1 VITFTWG
8 TMLAQLVIIAVLIY
22 IVSRY
27 AVKPVTGMIKK
38 REEYITEQITSA
50 ENSRKE
56 AEQML
61 AQQKAEL
68 DKARQEAKD
77 LIERAK
83 IQKDKEAEKI
93 IMEAK
98 EQSER
103 MIQEAKLE
111 IQREREKAVAA
122 LRNEVG
128 ALTVQL
134 ASKLLEEKLDEK
146 GQSKLVD
153 RYFEQVG
160 RLQ

>member
-1 VITFTWG
+1 VLSITWG
-8 TMLAQLVIIAVLIY
+8 TVIAQLVIVGVLII
-22 IVSRY
+22 IVSKY

-50 ENSRKE
+50 ENNRKE
-56 AEQML
+56 AEQLL
-61 AQQKAEL
+61 AQQRAEL

-83 IQKDKEAEKI
+83 IQKDKEAERI

>member
-1 VITFTWG
+1 MLSITWG
-8 TMLAQLVIIAVLIY
+8 TVIAQLVIVGVLII
-22 IVSRY
+22 IVSKY

-50 ENSRKE
+50 ENNRKE
-56 AEQML
+56 AEQLL
-61 AQQKAEL
+61 AQQRAEL

-83 IQKDKEAEKI
+83 IQKDKEAERI